1 MNAPLTIRG
10 NLKHITT
17 QSLWTIGSLALFFS
31 CQDLENTLEKDL
43 TASSS
48 NEMYE
53 LELAVSNNVTDTLT
67 PIQFTATVKRLIVDD
82 DTAATQSTPVRV
94 SEENERYRVDLN
106 LETGKTDFYTPVDFT
121 ASVTRTNEWQI
132 REDSKVI
139 GIWTL
144 FKMTVDSISQNV
156 SQFPTDYEFYADQSY
171 SKIETNT
178 VSGESTYR
186 GGSWSYTASSD
197 VSGELILKMMGETTT
212 VDVTYDH
219 AGFAVPLDG
228 FMMWDYSSGGKSISE
243 VLQKIEATDSTLF
256 VEPESYFSL
265 SSAGGTIEGYTEPE
279 LLDIPISL
287 PNTVGANYADLN
299 EGTVLA
305 TLLGDSLTTVNVT
318 SSITLVE
325 SLTDTTSKALLSISS
340 VGGTVE
346 GYTVVDMLDIPVD
359 LPNTVGAMYEVS
371 GSFVPGFDYEEGN
384 LLATLVDLRY
394 ATINLNIPIRIR
406 MKKTDD

>member
-1 MNAPLTIRG
+1 MG
-10 NLKHITT
+10 
-17 QSLWTIGSLALFFS
+17 
-31 CQDLENTLEKDL
+31 CEDLETALEKNL
-43 TASSS
+43 SASSS

-53 LELAVSNNVTDTLT
+53 LELSITNNVTDTLT
-67 PIQFTATVKRLIVDD
+67 PIQFTATVKRLIVDE
-82 DTAATQSTPVRV
+82 DTVLTEPSPVKV

-106 LETGKTDFYTPVDFT
+106 LEVGKTDFYTPVDFT

-144 FKMTVDSISQNV
+144 YEMTVDSIFQNV
-156 SQFPTDYEFYADQSY
+156 SQFPTDYEFYADKSY

-178 VSGESTYR
+178 VSGESTYK
-186 GGSWSYTASSD
+186 GGSWSYTSSTD
-197 VSGELILKMMGETTT
+197 VSGDLVLKMMGQTTN
-212 VDVTYDH
+212 VSVTYDH
-219 AGFAVPLDG
+219 AGFIVPLDG
-228 FMMWDYSSGGKSISE
+228 FMMWGYNSDGKVITE

-265 SSAGGTIEGYTEPE
+265 SSVGGGIEGYTEPE
-279 LLDIPISL
+279 LLDIPILL
-287 PNTVGANYADLN
+287 PNEVGANYEVAATFVPSADLN

-305 TLLGDSLTTVNVT
+305 TLIGDSLKAVNVK
-318 SSITLVE
+318 SSIILSE
-325 SLTDTTSKALLSISS
+325 SLIDTTSNALLSISS

-346 GYTVVDMLDIPVD
+346 GYTVVEMLDIPID
-359 LPNTVGAMYEVS
+359 LANTVGAMYEVS

-384 LLATLVDLRY
+384 LLATLADARY
-394 ATINLNIPIRIR
+394 ATLNLNIPIRIR